1 MNAFL
6 CNNQPH
12 RHRGLAIVEFVIV
25 LPILLLMLFA
35 VAELGRA
42 LFQYNTLTKA
52 VRDSARYFSVNTTD
66 TAGAISL
73 FQYDKLTGN
82 PLLPLPLPVPSP
94 LPLFDG
100 NWVTVTARY
109 QFQFLPGNPLSEML
123 GWFETALPNPFV
135 LTATCRMR
143 AI

>member
-1 MNAFL
+1 MNAVL

-42 LFQYNTLTKA
+42 IFQYNTLTKA
-52 VRDSARYFSVNTTD
+52 VRDSARYYSVNTTD
-66 TAGAISL
+66 TAGATSL
-73 FQYDKLTGN
+73 VQYDKLTGN
-82 PLLPLPLPVPSP
+82 PLLPLPLPVVPP
-94 LPLFDG
+94 PLFDG
-100 NWVTVTARY
+100 NWVTVTASY
-109 QFQFLPGNPLSEML
+109 QFQFLPGNPLSGML
-123 GWFETALPNPFV
+123 GWFGTALPNPFI